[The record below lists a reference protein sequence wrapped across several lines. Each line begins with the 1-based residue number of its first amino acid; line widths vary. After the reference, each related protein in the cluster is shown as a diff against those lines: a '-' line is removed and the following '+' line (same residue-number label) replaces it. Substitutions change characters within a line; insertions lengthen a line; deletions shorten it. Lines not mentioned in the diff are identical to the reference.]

1 MQKVNL
7 IDVKLDY
14 ETSESFKTLRTNLQ
28 FCGSDKKVIV
38 LTSCTPD
45 EGKSTVVRLLAVSM
59 AEAGK
64 RVLLVDA
71 DLRKSVMSG
80 HFTITQPVKGLT
92 HYLSGMISYEEAVCT
107 TGKANLDV
115 ILAGPI
121 PPNPAEL
128 LGDAKFK
135 QLLEW
140 ARGQYEYVLI
150 DSPPLGNVI
159 DSAII
164 ADKCDG
170 AIIVIEV
177 EVISY
182 RFVQEIKEQLEKSN
196 CPVIGTILNKVDSR
210 ESRYYYNRYYGR
222 RYGNKYAKKYYGY
235 GKSEEKSKRKRD

>member
-7 IDVKLDY
+7 IDAELDY
-14 ETSESFKTLRTNLQ
+14 DSSEAFKTLRTNLQ

-45 EGKSTVVRLLAVSM
+45 EGKSTIVRLLAVSL

-64 RVLLVDA
+64 HVLLIDG

-80 HFTITQPVKGLT
+80 HFTIPEPVKGLT
-92 HYLSGMISYEEAVCT
+92 HYLSGMAAFDEAVCKT
-107 TGKANLDV
+107 DKENLDV
-115 ILAGPI
+115 VLAGPT

-128 LGDAKFK
+128 LGDVKFK
-135 QLLEW
+135 EMLDW
-140 ARGQYEYVLI
+140 ARGNYDYVLI
-150 DSPPLGNVI
+150 DSAPLGNVI

-196 CPVIGTILNKVDSR
+196 CPVLGTILNKVDAR
-210 ESRYYYNRYYGR
+210 EQRYYYNRYYGK
-222 RYGNKYAKKYYGY
+222 RYGKKYGKHYYGY
-235 GKSEEKSKRKRD
+235 GAGENKK